1 VVIARLDP
9 HERLTLVLL
18 RGRAARQFRELHEV
32 VAPEPP
38 SSPVAM
44 ILPERITYDWMGAL
58 DDESLL
64 AAELRLHEVFADEEA
79 VQRKLLG
86 QRYELMR
93 GPAELMSAWDRWSRV
108 HAESRRRKLNPKR
121 VLPR

>member
-1 VVIARLDP
+1 
-9 HERLTLVLL
+9 
-18 RGRAARQFRELHEV
+18 
-32 VAPEPP
+32 
-38 SSPVAM
+38 M

-121 VLPR
+121 VSPR